1 MDRRPQLHQLLVKT
15 AGKDVKVYFQPPSNV
30 TMTYP
35 CLVYERSKAET
46 RFADNNPYR
55 YTKRYTVTVIDRDP
69 DSEIPDRVAKLPMCT
84 HSTFFVADNLNHDIF
99 DIYF

>member
-1 MDRRPQLHQLLVKT
+1 MDRRLKLHQLLVKT
-15 AGKDVKVYFQPPSNV
+15 AGNDVKVYYQPPSNV

-69 DSEIPDRVAKLPMCT
+69 DSEIPDRVATLPMCT
-84 HSTFFVADNLNHDIF
+84 HSTFFVADNLNHDVF

>member
-15 AGKDVKVYFQPPSNV
+15 AGKDVKVYFQPPNNV

-35 CLVYERSKAET
+35 CLVYERSTAET

-69 DSEIPDRVAKLPMCT
+69 DSEIPNRVAMLPMCAHT
-84 HSTFFVADNLNHDIF
+84 TFFVVDNLNHDVF